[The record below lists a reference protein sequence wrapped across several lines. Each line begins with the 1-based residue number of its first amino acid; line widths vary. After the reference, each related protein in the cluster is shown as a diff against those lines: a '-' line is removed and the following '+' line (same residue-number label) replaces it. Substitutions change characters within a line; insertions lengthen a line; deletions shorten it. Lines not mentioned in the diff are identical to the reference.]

1 MKIVLLFFK
10 HVFKDRKGLLILL
23 LIGIAFGIYCAFG
36 RFNLLNMG
44 GDILSGLSIF
54 IGVLFSLLLLIYDRA
69 KTYKE
74 RVNSGTSDNSEKNI
88 FMSYLNFSKALILEI
103 SFTIVTSVG
112 LILSILL
119 GETDNIFPKEYQ
131 DLVYQI
137 NIFFITSLAAFQ
149 FILVLDV
156 LKQMFEYFISN
167 LDTKNRNN

>member
-1 MKIVLLFFK
+1 
-10 HVFKDRKGLLILL
+10 
-23 LIGIAFGIYCAFG
+23 
-36 RFNLLNMG
+36 
-44 GDILSGLSIF
+44 
-54 IGVLFSLLLLIYDRA
+54 
-69 KTYKE
+69 
-74 RVNSGTSDNSEKNI
+74 
-88 FMSYLNFSKALILEI
+88 MSYLNFSKALILEI